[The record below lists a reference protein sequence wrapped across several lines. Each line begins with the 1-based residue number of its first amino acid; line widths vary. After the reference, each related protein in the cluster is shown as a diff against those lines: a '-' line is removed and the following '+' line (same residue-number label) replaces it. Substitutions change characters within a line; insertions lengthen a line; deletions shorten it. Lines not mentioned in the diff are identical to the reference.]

1 MFLTEKRDKTVKGQ
15 MVCNGKPTRE
25 WLTKEESASPTVSL
39 ESIFL
44 LAIIDAKE
52 GRDVMSADIP
62 TVMHSFRQACLQ
74 LRKAKIE

>member
-1 MFLTEKRDKTVKGQ
+1 MFLTEKRDKTEKGR

-39 ESIFL
+39 ESVFL

-52 GRDVMSADIP
+52 GRDVMSADVPNAFI
-62 TVMHSFRQACLQ
+62 HSDKHASS
-74 LRKAKIE
+74 